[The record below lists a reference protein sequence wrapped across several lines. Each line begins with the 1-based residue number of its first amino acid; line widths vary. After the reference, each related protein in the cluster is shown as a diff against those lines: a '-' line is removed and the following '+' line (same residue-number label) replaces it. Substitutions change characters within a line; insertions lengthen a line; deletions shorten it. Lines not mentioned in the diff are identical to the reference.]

1 MQSNHL
7 ILGHPSLWNYPAHKS
22 YHTTFWGC
30 THFLWCPTLCL
41 WSVFSLNKSTPYLSL
56 CLSLNSLQWD
66 IKKLSFIR
74 CWNWVCDLSW
84 KTQFWLGWSPG
95 TWVQVSDMNGFN
107 SPSELYLGQ
116 TAPSMSFKLWTQ
128 KNGRSNYN
136 YVGLKFQEPSQD
148 AGLCGTDPELG
159 KCEG

>member
-1 MQSNHL
+1 M
-7 ILGHPSLWNYPAHKS
+7 I
-22 YHTTFWGC
+22 
-30 THFLWCPTLCL
+30 
-41 WSVFSLNKSTPYLSL
+41 SVGR
-56 CLSLNSLQWD
+56 
-66 IKKLSFIR
+66 LSFD
-74 CWNWVCDLSW
+74 WVGVLEHGCKSL
-84 KTQFWLGWSPG
+84 
-95 TWVQVSDMNGFN
+95 SDMNGFN
-107 SPSELYLGQ
+107 SPSGLYLGQ